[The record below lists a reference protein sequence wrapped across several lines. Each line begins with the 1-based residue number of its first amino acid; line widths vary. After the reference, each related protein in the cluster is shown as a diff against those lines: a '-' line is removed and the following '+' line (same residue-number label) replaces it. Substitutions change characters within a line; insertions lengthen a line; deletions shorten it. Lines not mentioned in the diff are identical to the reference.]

1 MTDWG
6 CGIGHDRYR
15 AAHGHAQ
22 LRALLL
28 ASSALFSLGLS
39 QQAEAGAWPR
49 AKEETLLISTLAIT
63 GAPNRLTASGRPHG
77 GAGFEKTELAAYLE
91 TGWRDSTTLISR
103 LAWQDTISGGDRQR
117 GFSSLDLGARTR
129 LWQFESG
136 TVISA
141 QATILLPL
149 REHRPGNP
157 LLSSGHAD
165 YDLRLLQGEP
175 EGILWLPGFT
185 DSQLAYRHRGG
196 KAPDEIR
203 LDLTYGIPLSDDWLV
218 LLQGETTVT
227 VGKAEAP
234 FSHYRSQKGIA
245 SLRWTFAHG
254 RHVQLGAIQTL
265 SGAEIVRESG
275 ALVSFWAEF

>member
-1 MTDWG
+1 M
-6 CGIGHDRYR
+6 
-15 AAHGHAQ
+15 
-22 LRALLL
+22 
-28 ASSALFSLGLS
+28 
-39 QQAEAGAWPR
+39 
-49 AKEETLLISTLAIT
+49 
-63 GAPNRLTASGRPHG
+63 
-77 GAGFEKTELAAYLE
+77 
-91 TGWRDSTTLISR
+91 
-103 LAWQDTISGGDRQR
+103 
-117 GFSSLDLGARTR
+117 
-129 LWQFESG
+129 
-136 TVISA
+136 
-141 QATILLPL
+141 

-203 LDLTYGIPLSDDWLV
+203 FDLTYGIPLSDDWLV

-245 SLRWTFAHG
+245 SLRWTFAPG
-254 RHVQLGAIQTL
+254 RHVQLGAIQNL